1 MDSLKPP
8 LPLQAKSAK
17 HEEHFLMMLPKAH
30 KVNIFGKLL
39 DPFYGTSVPNTL
51 QIYIFS
57 LLFIDKFAVK
67 RFNNNIYYSI

>member
-39 DPFYGTSVPNTL
+39 DPFYGTLS
-51 QIYIFS
+51 S
-57 LLFIDKFAVK
+57 
-67 RFNNNIYYSI
+67 